1 MSKAKPISAVIDA
14 AHIGRRP
21 QAAPREADATV
32 KRLFMLF
39 HGWYGNLL
47 IARYQT
53 GETGLD
59 GKDRGVASAMKVWQ
73 AELARF
79 APEDVESAAARCQ
92 ADHPKFPP
100 TLPEFVALCKAVR
113 VRPAFQPNGPGAIE
127 MSGELRS
134 SYTARARAEAMHRYR
149 ANLAAEVGKVETEG
163 GIRGMQT
170 LIAQAVA
177 LAGGDEVVILRR
189 FDQRPIVRYATG
201 RAT

>member
-14 AHIGRRP
+14 AHIGARP
-21 QAAPREADATV
+21 QAEPRQADAMV

-53 GETGLD
+53 GDTGLD

-73 AELARF
+73 SELARF
-79 APEDVESAAARCQ
+79 EPEDVEAAAARCQ
-92 ADHPKFPP
+92 TDHPKYPP

-113 VRPAFQPNGPGAIE
+113 VRPMMKVNGTLKVE
-127 MSGELRS
+127 MSEGLRS
-134 SYTARARAEAMHRYR
+134 SYTAKARAQAMHRYR
-149 ANLAAEVGKVETEG
+149 ANLAAEVGMVNAPDG
-163 GIRGMQT
+163 ARGLQV

-177 LAGGDEVVILRR
+177 LAGGDEVQVLRR
-189 FDQRPIVRYATG
+189 YDRTPIVRFTPR
-201 RAT
+201 RAA

>member
-14 AHIGRRP
+14 AHIGQRA

-47 IARYQT
+47 ISRYMT
-53 GETGLD
+53 GDTGLD

-79 APEDVESAAARCQ
+79 APADVEAAAARCQ
-92 ADHPKFPP
+92 ADHPKYPP
-100 TLPEFVALCKAVR
+100 TLPEFVALCKAVQI
-113 VRPAFQPNGPGAIE
+113 RPAMKINGTLKVE
-127 MSGELRS
+127 MSDGLRS
-134 SYTARARAEAMHRYR
+134 SYTAKARAEAMHRYR

-177 LAGGDEVVILRR
+177 LAGGDEVAILRR
-189 FDQRPIVRYATG
+189 FDERPIVRYATG
-201 RAT
+201 RAA